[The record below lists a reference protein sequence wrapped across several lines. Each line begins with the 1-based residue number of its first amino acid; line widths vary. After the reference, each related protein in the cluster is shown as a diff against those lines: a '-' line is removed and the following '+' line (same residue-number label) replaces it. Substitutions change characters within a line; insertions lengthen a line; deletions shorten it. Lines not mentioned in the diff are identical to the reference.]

1 MWSADS
7 NEPLHCD
14 GQGHVDGGTEGHG
27 GHGVEDV
34 DIELEGR
41 C

>member
-7 NEPLHCD
+7 DEPLHCD

-34 DIELEGR
+34 DIQLEGK